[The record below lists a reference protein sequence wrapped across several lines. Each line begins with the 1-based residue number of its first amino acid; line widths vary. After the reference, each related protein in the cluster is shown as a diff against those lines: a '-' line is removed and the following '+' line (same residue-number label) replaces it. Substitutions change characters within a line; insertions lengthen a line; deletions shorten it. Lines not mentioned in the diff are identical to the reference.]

1 MKKWIAALVLCL
13 MLVLPVFAAA
23 EPMQPTPMD
32 LMFQRLKDALI
43 LLSLDETDQALQ
55 LINFVFDV
63 ESELTEESFRE
74 LTETGLVLLDSGMV
88 QTDVAVCWL
97 DEMGVYHF
105 GIPLVE
111 PISPDVEALVLC
123 SRDLVNFSSYYAAMW
138 SVLEENAALHDEVVW
153 NLEYQAGAPVLF
165 ADE

>member
-1 MKKWIAALVLCL
+1 MKKRIAALMLCVM
-13 MLVLPVFAAA
+13 MLLPVCAAA
-23 EPMQPTPMD
+23 EQQVTPMD
-32 LMFQRLKDALI
+32 SMFMRLKEALI

-63 ESELTEESFRE
+63 ESELTAETFRE
-74 LTETGLVLLDSGMV
+74 LAETGLLLLDSGMV
-88 QTDVAVCWL
+88 QTEVAVCWL

-123 SRDLVNFSSYYAAMW
+123 SRDLVNFSSYYPSVWSALEEAAAMH
-138 SVLEENAALHDEVVW
+138 EQVVW
-153 NLEYQAGAPVLF
+153 NIQYQAGAPVLF